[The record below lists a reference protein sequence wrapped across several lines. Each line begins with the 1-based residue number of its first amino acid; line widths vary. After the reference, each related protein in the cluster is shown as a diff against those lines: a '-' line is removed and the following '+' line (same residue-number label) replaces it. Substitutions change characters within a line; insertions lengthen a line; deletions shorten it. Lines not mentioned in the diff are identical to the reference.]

1 MQKTDRHQALPLIA
15 DQNPAPE
22 QTIKT
27 GSRPGRRGLATLAAG
42 LTLFGA
48 QAACAQEAVL
58 TVEYI
63 KSVRPSD
70 GTDGAT
76 SALFATL
83 GAAAAAAITVGT
95 AGAGAPITASMMAS
109 AAGSGAG
116 SGFGVGSFLGD
127 TFRGA
132 DDVYFTI
139 RGETKWPEEG
149 YSRSMDA
156 GDIEQV
162 NMSFGFNNQ
171 AGVIFA
177 LWERDTA
184 SANDFMGQQEFRNLT
199 LPYEDEVV
207 IADES
212 ENSFYLVKV
221 KVTAVPVVPAG
232 CVEVYPLPD
241 GNGQT
246 LQLCG
251 AASNWANY
259 INLGSPGNIHSH
271 HNSVVSFR
279 CGAGVRL
286 IQFVGGNLNP
296 QQRHNETCVTDA
308 YVNANAWV
316 KDNATGIAFIR

>member
-1 MQKTDRHQALPLIA
+1 MPKTAPRQASPLTA
-15 DQNPAPE
+15 NRTVTRE
-22 QTIKT
+22 QTCKT
-27 GSRPGRRGLATLAAG
+27 GSRPGRLGLATLAAG

-48 QAACAQEAVL
+48 QAASAQEVVL

-63 KSVRPSD
+63 KSVKPSD

-76 SALFATL
+76 SALFGVL

-95 AGAGAPITASMMAS
+95 AGAGAPITAGMMVS

-139 RGETKWPEEG
+139 RGNTVWPVEG

-156 GDIEQV
+156 GDIERV
-162 NMSFGFNNQ
+162 DMTFGFNNQ
-171 AGVIFA
+171 AGVILA

-184 SANDFMGQQEFRNLT
+184 SANDFMGQQEFKNLE
-199 LPYEDEVV
+199 LPFDDEVV
-207 IADES
+207 IANES

-221 KVTAVPVVPAG
+221 KVAAVPVVPAG

-241 GNGQT
+241 GNGQA

-251 AASNWANY
+251 AASNWADY
-259 INLGSPGNIHSH
+259 INLGSPGNNSH
-271 HNSVVSFR
+271 HYSVASFR

-286 IQFVGGNLNP
+286 IQFVAGNLTP
-296 QQRHNETCVTDA
+296 RQLHNETCVTDA
-308 YVNANAWV
+308 YVNANPWV
-316 KDNATGIAFIR
+316 NTNATGIAFIR

>member
-1 MQKTDRHQALPLIA
+1 MIRFAPSDYSPAIA
-15 DQNPAPE
+15 
-22 QTIKT
+22 
-27 GSRPGRRGLATLAAG
+27 SPGVPSHRACRFGVRSGLAVLAAG
-42 LTLFGA
+42 ITLFGA
-48 QAACAQEAVL
+48 QAASAQEAVL
-58 TVEYI
+58 TIEYI

-184 SANDFMGQQEFRNLT
+184 SANDFMGQQEFKNLT

-241 GNGQT
+241 GNGQA

-251 AASNWANY
+251 EASNWANY
-259 INLGSPGNIHSH
+259 INLGSPGNNSH
-271 HNSVVSFR
+271 HYSVVSFR
-279 CGAGVRL
+279 CGAGVRM
-286 IQFVGGNLNP
+286 IQFVGGNLTP

-308 YVNANAWV
+308 YVNANVWV

>member
-1 MQKTDRHQALPLIA
+1 MTRLATSEHLPVVA
-15 DQNPAPE
+15 DE
-22 QTIKT
+22 GLT
-27 GSRPGRRGLATLAAG
+27 PGRARKVGARFGLAVLAAG
-42 LTLFGA
+42 ITLFGA
-48 QAACAQEAVL
+48 QVAYAQEAVL

-76 SALFATL
+76 SALFVTL

-95 AGAGAPITASMMAS
+95 AGAGAPITAGMLAGAAAS
-109 AAGSGAG
+109 GAGSGAG
-116 SGFGVGSFLGD
+116 VGSLLGT
-127 TFRGA
+127 TFRGS
-132 DDVYFTI
+132 DDVYLTI

-149 YSRSMDA
+149 YSRSMDS
-156 GDIEQV
+156 GDIERV
-162 NMSFGFNNQ
+162 DMSFGFNNQ
-171 AGVIFA
+171 AGVALA

-184 SANDFMGQQEFRNLT
+184 SANDFMGEQVFQNLI
-199 LPYEDEVV
+199 LPYEEEVV
-207 IADES
+207 IANES
-212 ENSFYLVKV
+212 ENSFYMVKV

-232 CVEVYPLPD
+232 CVEVYPLPG

-251 AASNWANY
+251 EASNWANY
-259 INLGSPGNIHSH
+259 INLGSPGNNSH

-279 CGAGVRL
+279 CGAGVKL

-296 QQRHNETCVTDA
+296 EQRHNETCVTDA
-308 YVNANAWV
+308 YVNANVWV